1 MSDKNNRDKSKEK
14 EQTNKKSTTKKSDI
28 ESENKSNGRKNERSN
43 GKEDKSEGGENDP
56 TGENENGI
64 VIDKNQPSW
73 VYDNLSWYLSWT
85 WGNLRAGAQPF
96 ISNKYTA
103 DCVYSDPESGF
114 EIHLGGLP
122 SLFNEEKLSENGIT
136 HILTAVLGIG
146 NKYSKDKF
154 TTLNIP
160 VRDVEWERL
169 NEYFDTAVDFIS
181 ECERAKGKVFVHCMC
196 GVSRSATLVAAFLI
210 KAKGLTASDAI
221 SLIHSKRRK
230 IDPNPGFR
238 KQLEL
243 YEKNNK

>member
-1 MSDKNNRDKSKEK
+1 MSNRNKSTIDKNEK
-14 EQTNKKSTTKKSDI
+14 L
-28 ESENKSNGRKNERSN
+28 KNEKTKN
-43 GKEDKSEGGENDP
+43 QPPNNTEKMNEKINEKINEIV
-56 TGENENGI
+56 NENNEI
-64 VIDKNQPSW
+64 VVDKNQPSW

-243 YEKNNK
+243 YEKNNNKE

>member
-14 EQTNKKSTTKKSDI
+14 EQTNKKSTTNKSDI

-243 YEKNNK
+243 YEKNII